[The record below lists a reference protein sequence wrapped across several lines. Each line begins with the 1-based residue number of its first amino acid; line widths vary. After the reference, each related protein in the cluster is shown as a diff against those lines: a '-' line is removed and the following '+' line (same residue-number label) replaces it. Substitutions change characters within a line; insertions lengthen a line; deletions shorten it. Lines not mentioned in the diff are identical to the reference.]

1 MKKKKVLILST
12 SGFRVREGIGSVL
25 YENLSRF
32 DFNKFEIDLIVSG
45 KYDSTIV
52 NKFSLL
58 GINPLYFPDRRDSAL
73 AYYKQLY
80 LVMKN
85 NKYDVFYANGSSAL
99 LYPDLLISHIC
110 GCKQRIV
117 HSHNTRTDHLI
128 LHYMMYPFFQRE
140 YTSALACSRSAGKWL
155 FGRHPFEIINNGR
168 SIPRFAFSDTKRT
181 EMREKLGIRPGELA
195 IGHVGS
201 FNKQKNH
208 RFIINM
214 FSSYVQ
220 VNPKSHLFLVGAGED
235 FGETV
240 QDVKQKKITNQVS
253 FLGSIDYVSEFVQAM
268 DVMVLP
274 SIFEGLPL
282 VAVEWQLSGVY
293 SLISDCVTKEVL
305 IGDGV
310 DVLPIEKGTK
320 IWVDKIKEYA
330 KNDTLSYRKER
341 STRNAQNAKQMGF
354 DIVDVSNTLQSI
366 LADNHSD
373 K

>member
-1 MKKKKVLILST
+1 M
-12 SGFRVREGIGSVL
+12 
-25 YENLSRF
+25 
-32 DFNKFEIDLIVSG
+32 
-45 KYDSTIV
+45 
-52 NKFSLL
+52 
-58 GINPLYFPDRRDSAL
+58 
-73 AYYKQLY
+73 
-80 LVMKN
+80 
-85 NKYDVFYANGSSAL
+85 
-99 LYPDLLISHIC
+99 
-110 GCKQRIV
+110 
-117 HSHNTRTDHLI
+117 
-128 LHYMMYPFFQRE
+128 
-140 YTSALACSRSAGKWL
+140 
-155 FGRHPFEIINNGR
+155 
-168 SIPRFAFSDTKRT
+168 
-181 EMREKLGIRPGELA
+181 
-195 IGHVGS
+195 
-201 FNKQKNH
+201 
-208 RFIINM
+208 
-214 FSSYVQ
+214 
-220 VNPKSHLFLVGAGED
+220 
-235 FGETV
+235 
-240 QDVKQKKITNQVS
+240 
-253 FLGSIDYVSEFVQAM
+253 DYVSEFVQAM